1 MRVMRQ
7 ALWEW
12 GYILVI
18 IGGRIT
24 GIIQVNDIH
33 LHRVLTMKHKKK
45 EGALMLQ
52 KLKDTLRKIP

>member
-7 ALWEW
+7 ALWER

-24 GIIQVNDIH
+24 GIVRVNDIH
-33 LHRVLTMKHKKK
+33 LHRVLTLNHKKK
-45 EGALMLQ
+45 EGALMVQ